1 MFLLFLLVLVLF
13 PEFCCCAT
21 WRVNNDNHCK
31 WSFGVTPAFFSS
43 RKKFETM
50 RHYLKICQQ
59 RWSWTGG
66 CLLLPLSQCPCP
78 SQDSLITLKI
88 LLISQCITGVCAT
101 IEFLNTAVALIR
113 HLGWLC
119 LLSSGKSKLCG
130 VQRVGQLPFSKH
142 RSHRCHVSQVH
153 NLEETIIRAL
163 H

>member
-21 WRVNNDNHCK
+21 WRVNKVLKMTIVN
-31 WSFGVTPAFFSS
+31 GVLAQLQLFLF
-43 RKKFETM
+43 KM
-50 RHYLKICQQ
+50 GHYLKICQQ

-66 CLLLPLSQCPCP
+66 CLLLPLSPCPCP

-142 RSHRCHVSQVH
+142 RSHRCHVAQVH
-153 NLEETIIRAL
+153 HLEETIIRAL